1 MRQVDQ
7 LELGVGVWHL
17 PFELRS
23 DGWGASASIS
33 LLSLVKSAG
42 PGASLEAW
50 WLRIHLPMQE
60 MRVPS
65 LMEQL
70 THASP
75 PLKLFLGFSCIPG
88 PRLSSL
94 KAGDLGVA

>member
-1 MRQVDQ
+1 M
-7 LELGVGVWHL
+7 
-17 PFELRS
+17 
-23 DGWGASASIS
+23 DGGASASIS

-60 MRVPS
+60 IRVPS

-70 THASP
+70 RSHKPWGHLSRCNATASALVLTHHS
-75 PLKLFLGFSCIPG
+75 
-88 PRLSSL
+88 
-94 KAGDLGVA
+94 